1 MKHIFLTL
9 FSVLAFTTLTFSQDT
24 KKHPVKKKIVKHSN
38 QAVKPIDS
46 ANLSNRKIYHWK
58 DGQRATPTGHNAT
71 PSNGSQYSALKKDT
85 LIVPKKEKE

>member
-9 FSVLAFTTLTFSQDT
+9 FSVIAFTTLTFSQDT
-24 KKHPVKKKIVKHSN
+24 KKHPVKKKTVRHSK
-38 QAVKPIDS
+38 QAAKPIDS
-46 ANLSNRKIYHWK
+46 TKLSNRKIYHWK

-85 LIVPKKEKE
+85 AIVPKKEKE